1 MPYPGAV
8 SALAREDERYRMM
21 VGALVEGVVIQDAH
35 GAILSCNASAER
47 VLGLSREQMLGRKSI
62 DVRWHAIH
70 EDGSPFPGEA
80 HPSSRAAR
88 WSST

>member
-47 VLGLSREQMLGRKSI
+47 VLGVSREQMLGRKSI